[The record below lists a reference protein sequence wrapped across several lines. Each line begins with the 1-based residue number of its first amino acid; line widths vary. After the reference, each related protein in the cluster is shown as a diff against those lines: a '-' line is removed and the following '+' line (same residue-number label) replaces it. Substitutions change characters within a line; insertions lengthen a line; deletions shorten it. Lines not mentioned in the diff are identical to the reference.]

1 MQQALIKKCYEFSNS
16 KKIAT
21 VDGNM
26 LNALRLRE
34 KNHFSI
40 IKRWKKLFLDWI
52 RNEISFIYRNEN
64 QIMQQ
69 VSSNNLDDSGF
80 SLTQL
85 LSVTF
90 HALFSEFIF
99 TIFADIS
106 ISPSLLAAHKK
117 KNLWHGKKVGKFL
130 AIKFNFEDVSLNL
143 AIIIRNIFNCILITI
158 KIVLHGK

>member
-1 MQQALIKKCYEFSNS
+1 MLWILKFRKDSNCRRQYAECS
-16 KKIAT
+16 TFK
-21 VDGNM
+21 G
-26 LNALRLRE
+26 E
-34 KNHFSI
+34 KSFFNH
-40 IKRWKKLFLDWI
+40 KTMKKLFLDWI

>member
-1 MQQALIKKCYEFSNS
+1 MNFQIPNDSNWRQYAECS
-16 KKIAT
+16 TFK
-21 VDGNM
+21 G
-26 LNALRLRE
+26 E
-34 KNHFSI
+34 KSFFNH
-40 IKRWKKLFLDWI
+40 KTMKKLFLDWI

-117 KNLWHGKKVGKFL
+117 KNLWHGKKVR
-130 AIKFNFEDVSLNL
+130 KFNFEDVSLNL

>member
-1 MQQALIKKCYEFSNS
+1 MLWIFKFQKDSNCRRQYAERS
-16 KKIAT
+16 TFK
-21 VDGNM
+21 G
-26 LNALRLRE
+26 E
-34 KNHFSI
+34 KSFFNH
-40 IKRWKKLFLDWI
+40 KTMKKLFLDWI

-117 KNLWHGKKVGKFL
+117 KIYDMEK
-130 AIKFNFEDVSLNL
+130 SS
-143 AIIIRNIFNCILITI
+143 
-158 KIVLHGK
+158 KIPSD